1 MINPYLPLK
10 NDKHAQIRI
19 NADASRDDVML
30 IKSVFPDGEIQTII
44 NLYIQSLAHECRT
57 NNWNITNRN
66 DLLASIERRCSTS
79 VSSRKTPRR
88 NV

>member
-1 MINPYLPLK
+1 MTNPYLSLK

-44 NLYIQSLAHECRT
+44 NLYIQSLANECRT

-66 DLLASIERRCSTS
+66 DLLTSVERRCSTG
-79 VSSRKTPRR
+79 VSNRKAPRR